1 MRSFQQMLL
10 ILTGNSTNLLIQISE
25 LNELRKRLSKA
36 EQSAQERAQSKRQKR
51 TPLDRSAHPSR
62 QITDRTI

>member
-10 ILTGNSTNLLIQISE
+10 ILTGNSTNLLIQIAE

-36 EQSAQERAQSKRQKR
+36 EQSAQKGRSRSGKKERHLTAQHIPQGR
-51 TPLDRSAHPSR
+51 
-62 QITDRTI
+62 